1 MIAHTVF
8 AAGAFLA
15 GSIPTALLI
24 GRAYGIDIRQH
35 GSGNVGATNLGRVLG
50 TKVGV
55 ACFFFDVLKGFIP
68 VLTYGLWSGHA
79 GSLDLPASDAWLW
92 LLVAG
97 CAILGHIFTPW
108 LKFKGG
114 KGVATGL
121 GAMLAIYPAMTVP
134 ALCAFAVWILSVKIW
149 RMIGPASVLGAA
161 TLPIATLGAFW
172 IGGELT
178 RVTPFVV
185 VTAFLALVVIVRHRT
200 NIVRAL
206 AGTEPKIGEGRRANA
221 EAENQVGADSA
232 E

>member
-1 MIAHTVF
+1 MIAHAVF

-55 ACFFFDVLKGFIP
+55 ACFVFDVLKGFVP
-68 VLTYGLWSGHA
+68 VLAYGLWSGHA
-79 GSLDLPASDAWLW
+79 GSLDLPARDAWLW

-134 ALCAFAVWILSVKIW
+134 AVCAFAVWILSVKIW
-149 RMIGPASVLGAA
+149 RMIGLASVLAA
-161 TLPIATLGAFW
+161 AALPVAALGAFW
-172 IGGELT
+172 IGGELA
-178 RVTPFVV
+178 RATPFIV
-185 VTAFLALVVIVRHRT
+185 VTAFLSLVVIVRHRT
-200 NIVRAL
+200 NIARAL
-206 AGTEPKIGEGRRANA
+206 AGTEPKIGEGRPANA
-221 EAENQVGADSA
+221 EAENNTGADSA